1 MAVIL
6 ASQSPRRREL
16 LGQMGFTD
24 FIIRPAQG
32 EEIVDPALSPDKL
45 VEELSRQKCAEVAA
59 LSDPDAQNVIRL
71 IEQFPELIVEALN
84 RSEPSMITR
93 FSVDLAQ
100 AYNKFYYENRI
111 IDAPPAVRAA
121 RVNLTKAAKSTIT
134 IALDLIGIAAPER
147 M

>member
-1 MAVIL
+1 
-6 ASQSPRRREL
+6 
-16 LGQMGFTD
+16 
-24 FIIRPAQG
+24 
-32 EEIVDPALSPDKL
+32 
-45 VEELSRQKCAEVAA
+45 
-59 LSDPDAQNVIRL
+59 
-71 IEQFPELIVEALN
+71 
-84 RSEPSMITR
+84 MITR

-121 RVNLTKAAKSTIT
+121 RVNLTKAAKSTIA